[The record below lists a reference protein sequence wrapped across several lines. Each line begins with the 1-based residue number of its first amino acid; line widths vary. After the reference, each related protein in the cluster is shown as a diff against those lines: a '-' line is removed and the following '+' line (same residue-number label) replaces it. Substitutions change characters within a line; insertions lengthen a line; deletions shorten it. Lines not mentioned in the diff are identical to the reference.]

1 MKPTRKLSRRS
12 FLGRVAG
19 GIVAGGATL
28 TILGREAQAQPSDTD
43 PTDQVGR
50 GYTGV
55 TDNDRG
61 GNADP
66 VGNGRGRG
74 RITDSD
80 SGSMADPSGNGRG
93 RRRTSA
99 TGVTDG
105 DSGQNAD
112 RANYGRGRDR

>member
-61 GNADP
+61 
-66 VGNGRGRG
+66 
-74 RITDSD
+74 S
-80 SGSMADPSGNGRG
+80 
-93 RRRTSA
+93 
-99 TGVTDG
+99 
-105 DSGQNAD
+105 NAD